1 MRQAAATLT
10 PSCAHLYH
18 VSSFTS
24 LDRESVRRT
33 GAESANRRIGFGEI
47 KGVAIMSHVLSLR
60 CKECSR
66 EYPVEALN
74 VCDFCFGPLEV
85 VYDYDAIS
93 KVTSRERIMGG
104 PNSLWRYADYLP
116 AEHNPAVDINAG
128 FTPLLRARGLAER
141 LGLDELWI
149 KNDSVNPSYSFK
161 DRVVAVAS
169 AKALEL
175 GFDTLACAST
185 GNLACA
191 VAAAAARGGMKAY
204 VFIPSDLE
212 AGKVL
217 GAAIYNPTMVSI
229 DGSYDDVNRLCSEV
243 ADQYPWAFVNINV
256 RPFYADGSK
265 TLGFEVAEQLG
276 WRSPDHVVAP
286 SASGAMFTKIY
297 QGLKEFELTGIIGE
311 VHTHMHCAQ
320 ARGCS
325 PIATAYQEGRFVIRP
340 VKPNS
345 VATSLAI
352 GNPAD
357 GYYALKVIE
366 ASNGSAV
373 ITEENEVAEGVKLLA
388 ETEGIFTEG
397 AGGVAIMGLKR
408 LVETGKIKSNESVVV
423 YITGNGLK
431 TTELVSDVV
440 NPLHIE
446 PSVEAFEIAMAERAK

>member
-1 MRQAAATLT
+1 M
-10 PSCAHLYH
+10 SN
-18 VSSFTS
+18 VS
-24 LDRESVRRT
+24 
-33 GAESANRRIGFGEI
+33 
-47 KGVAIMSHVLSLR
+47 SLR
-60 CKECSR
+60 CKECGR

-85 VYDYDAIS
+85 VYDYAAIA
-93 KVTSRERIMGG
+93 KVTSRERIESG
-104 PNSLWRYADYLP
+104 PRSLWRYVDFLPADY
-116 AEHNPAVDINAG
+116 NPDIDINAG
-128 FTPLLRARGLAER
+128 FTPLVRSKRLAAH
-141 LGLDELWI
+141 LGLGELWI

-175 GFDTLACAST
+175 GFDTIACAST

-191 VAAAAARGGMKAY
+191 VAAHAARGGMKAY

-212 AGKVL
+212 FGKVL
-217 GAAIYNPTMVSI
+217 GAAIYDPTMIAI
-229 DGSYDDVNRLCSEV
+229 DGSYDDVNRLCSEL

-276 WRSPDHVVAP
+276 WRTPDHAVVP

-297 QGLKEFELTGIIGE
+297 QGFKEFETVGLIDE
-311 VHTHMHCAQ
+311 VHTQMHSTQ

-325 PIATAYQEGRFVIRP
+325 PIATAYEEGRFVIRP

-366 ASNGSAV
+366 ASGGSAV
-373 ITEENEVAEGVKLLA
+373 ITEEAEVAEGVKLLA
-388 ETEGIFTEG
+388 RTEGIFTEG
-397 AGGVAIMGLKR
+397 AGGVAVMGLVH
-408 LVETGKIKSNESVVV
+408 LVESGRIKKSESVVLYV
-423 YITGNGLK
+423 TGNGLK
-431 TTELVSDVV
+431 TTELVADVV
-440 NPLHIE
+440 NPVHIE
-446 PSVEAFEIAMAERAK
+446 ANVEAFEEAMAARSS

>member
-1 MRQAAATLT
+1 M
-10 PSCAHLYH
+10 S
-18 VSSFTS
+18 
-24 LDRESVRRT
+24 
-33 GAESANRRIGFGEI
+33 N
-47 KGVAIMSHVLSLR
+47 VASLR

-85 VYDYDAIS
+85 VYDYDAIAA
-93 KVTSRERIMGG
+93 VTSRERIMSG
-104 PNSLWRYADYLP
+104 PNNLWRYADFLP
-116 AEHNPAVDINAG
+116 ADYNPVVDINAG
-128 FTPLLRARGLAER
+128 FTPLLRSRRLAEH
-141 LGLDELWI
+141 LGLNELWI
-149 KNDSVNPSYSFK
+149 KNDSVNPSFSFK

-175 GFDTLACAST
+175 GFDTIACAST

-191 VAAAAARGGMKAY
+191 VAAHAARGGMNAY

-217 GAAIYNPTMVSI
+217 GAAIYNPNMIAI
-229 DGSYDDVNRLCSEV
+229 DGSYDDVNRLCSEL
-243 ADQYPWAFVNINV
+243 ADQYNWAFVNINV

-276 WRSPDHVVAP
+276 WRAPDHAVVP

-297 QGLKEFELTGIIGE
+297 QGLKEFERTGLIDE
-311 VHTHMHCAQ
+311 VQTKMHSTQ
-320 ARGCS
+320 PRGCC
-325 PIATAYQEGRFVIRP
+325 PIATAYEEGRFVIRP

-357 GYYALKVIE
+357 GYYALKTIE
-366 ASNGSAV
+366 ASGGSAI
-373 ITEENEVAEGVKLLA
+373 ITEEHEVAEGVKLLA

-397 AGGVAIMGLKR
+397 AGGVAVMGLVHLLEAGR
-408 LVETGKIKSNESVVV
+408 IKPDESVVL

-431 TTELVSDVV
+431 TTELVADVV
-440 NPLHIE
+440 NPMHIQ
-446 PSVEAFEIAMAERAK
+446 PNVEAFEEAMAARAG